1 MKANFRIDLKVLMA
15 ALLISFVA
23 FSCGD
28 DDDPLPPNEE
38 EVITTLNATFT
49 NTQDAT
55 DVVTASFRDLD
66 GPGGNDGVTTNP
78 TLTAGATYTLTLE
91 FLNETET
98 PAEDVTEEVA
108 EEDDE
113 HQVFVIAAAG
123 VNITYA
129 YGDQDGN
136 GNPLGLTGTI
146 TTGAA
151 SAGQLEIVLVHE
163 PMKDATGVSGGDI
176 TNAGGEEDI
185 RVAFT
190 VTIQ

>member
-55 DVVTASFRDLD
+55 DVVTASFRDVD

-78 TLTAGATYTLTLE
+78 TLSAGATYTLTLE

-98 PAEDVTEEVA
+98 PAEDITEEVA

-113 HQVFVIAAAG
+113 HQVFVIVAAG
-123 VNITYA
+123 VNFTYA
-129 YGDQDGN
+129 YGDQDGG
-136 GNPLGLTGTI
+136 GNPLGLTGTV

-151 SAGQLEIVLVHE
+151 STGQVEIVLVHE
-163 PMKDATGVSGGDI
+163 PNKSAMGVSGGDI

-185 RVAFT
+185 RVAFS